1 MADKIEQI
9 RKYIQR
15 TKPSVYSDRY
25 QMRYGHL
32 IALTDMAKNGRP
44 CDAVMLAAE
53 YGIAMGLR
61 MGRREAV
68 SMK

>member
-25 QMRYGHL
+25 QIRYGHL
-32 IALTDMAKNGRP
+32 IALTDMAAFHP
-44 CDAVMLAAE
+44 LDAIVLAAE
-53 YGIAMGLR
+53 YGMAMGLR
-61 MGRREAV
+61 MGRKEAH
-68 SMK
+68 